1 MTAGV
6 HDATAA
12 EPAIETD
19 GKELTVD
26 VGADVPVDVA
36 LGVDTDTSAN
46 AEHAPDPAAVT
57 PAEPD
62 DHQARDHPAPASI
75 GRRARTMLGRP
86 FRYGLNQTDS
96 SLKTLGRFFELAV
109 QSFVYLITDLVR
121 LRHPWRDTINQ
132 AWFIISVTAIPAL
145 LVSIPF
151 GVIVAVQ
158 VGNFIQQVGASSI
171 SGAAGGLGVIRQ
183 GAPIVAALLLGG
195 AAGSAVATDLGAR
208 TIREEVDALRVMGIH
223 PVQRLVTPRLAAIV
237 FVAPVLCSFI
247 IFMGLAAGYAI
258 NVGFQSGTPG
268 SYIASFASFAS
279 VGDVGVA
286 VLKTWL
292 FGVVVI
298 LVACQR
304 GLEAK
309 GGARGVADAV
319 NASVVI
325 GVVAVF
331 VLNLVITQG
340 LSMSMPLRVG

>member
-6 HDATAA
+6 DDATAA
-12 EPAIETD
+12 ETEGTALSCVETD
-19 GKELTVD
+19 VD
-26 VGADVPVDVA
+26 VDVDLDVA
-36 LGVDTDTSAN
+36 TNDVTIPDHDERTDGLPGGLAAAT
-46 AEHAPDPAAVT
+46 PAAGLAAT
-57 PAEPD
+57 LLRGP
-62 DHQARDHPAPASI
+62 
-75 GRRARTMLGRP
+75 LGRP
-86 FRYGLNQTDS
+86 LHYGLNQFDS
-96 SLKTLGRFFELAV
+96 SLKTLGRFFELGVLA
-109 QSFVYLITDLVR
+109 FAHLGKDLIR

-158 VGNFIQQVGASSI
+158 VGNFISQVGASSV

-195 AAGSAVATDLGAR
+195 AAGSAVATDLGTR
-208 TIREEVDALRVMGIH
+208 TIREEVDALRVMGVDPI
-223 PVQRLVTPRLAAIV
+223 QRLVTPRLAAIV

-279 VGDVGVA
+279 VTDVVVA
-286 VLKTWL
+286 VIKTWL
-292 FGVVVI
+292 FGIVVI

-304 GLEAK
+304 GLETR

-331 VLNLVITQG
+331 GLNLLITQG

>member
-12 EPAIETD
+12 ELATD
-19 GKELTVD
+19 TAGNGLPKVD
-26 VGADVPVDVA
+26 VDARTTTNGEQVSTHVVA
-36 LGVDTDTSAN
+36 TTDKPEDRQAV
-46 AEHAPDPAAVT
+46 AES
-57 PAEPD
+57 
-62 DHQARDHPAPASI
+62 SI
-75 GRRARTMLGRP
+75 GRQVVTKLRTPL
-86 FRYGLNQTDS
+86 RYGLNQADS
-96 SLKTLGRFFELAV
+96 SLQTLGRFFDLTA
-109 QSFVYLITDLVR
+109 QAFAYLFTDLIR
-121 LRHPWRDTINQ
+121 LRHPWRDTVNQ

-158 VGNFIQQVGASSI
+158 VGNFIQQVGASSV

-183 GAPIVAALLLGG
+183 GAPVVAALLLGG

-208 TIREEVDALRVMGIH
+208 TIREEVDALRVMGID

-237 FVAPVLCSFI
+237 IVAPVLCSFI

-279 VGDVGVA
+279 VSDVGVA

>member
-12 EPAIETD
+12 QAATQPEGIDLAC
-19 GKELTVD
+19 VD
-26 VGADVPVDVA
+26 VDATITINGDIVADEVPVETGPHQEPVTQPSTGREVVA
-36 LGVDTDTSAN
+36 ILSKPLRHVLG
-46 AEHAPDPAAVT
+46 
-57 PAEPD
+57 
-62 DHQARDHPAPASI
+62 Q
-75 GRRARTMLGRP
+75 M
-86 FRYGLNQTDS
+86 DS
-96 SLKTLGRFFELAV
+96 SLQTLGRFFGLGA
-109 QSFVYLITDLVR
+109 QAFGFLITDLIR
-121 LRHPWRDTINQ
+121 LRHPWRDTVNQ

-158 VGNFIQQVGASSI
+158 VGNFIQQVGASSV

-183 GAPIVAALLLGG
+183 GAPMVAALLLGG

-208 TIREEVDALRVMGIH
+208 TIREEVDALRVMGVD

-237 FVAPVLCSFI
+237 FVAPVLCAFI

-279 VGDVGVA
+279 VSDVVVA
-286 VLKTWL
+286 MLKTWL
-292 FGVVVI
+292 FGVIVI
-298 LVACQR
+298 LVSCQR

-331 VLNLVITQG
+331 ILNLIITQG
-340 LSMSMPLRVG
+340 VSMSMPLRMG

>member
-1 MTAGV
+1 MRADSGTAV
-6 HDATAA
+6 ETEVNRLPDVDASSTS
-12 EPAIETD
+12 D
-19 GKELTVD
+19 RVD
-26 VGADVPVDVA
+26 APNHVAVPPSAHEDQQAVADVPKSSRV
-36 LGVDTDTSAN
+36 SA
-46 AEHAPDPAAVT
+46 
-57 PAEPD
+57 
-62 DHQARDHPAPASI
+62 
-75 GRRARTMLGRP
+75 MLGKP
-86 FRYGLNQTDS
+86 LRYILKKSDH
-96 SLKTLGRFFELAV
+96 SLQTLGRFFDLGA
-109 QSFVYLITDLVR
+109 QALGYLIVDVIR

-158 VGNFIQQVGASSI
+158 VGSFIQQVGASSI

-183 GAPIVAALLLGG
+183 GAPMVAALLLGG

-208 TIREEVDALRVMGIH
+208 TIRDEVDALRVMGVD
-223 PVQRLVTPRLAAIV
+223 PVQRLVAPRVAAMV
-237 FVAPVLCSFI
+237 LVAPVLCAFI

-279 VGDVGVA
+279 VGDVVVA
-286 VLKTWL
+286 MLKTWL
-292 FGVVVI
+292 FGMVVI

-331 VLNLVITQG
+331 ILNLIITQG
-340 LSMSMPLRVG
+340 VSMSMPLRMG